1 MIFFERMDN
10 IGGDI
15 SYEDMIRKEVSS
27 IRREHNLPDTD
38 VESTDVF
45 HEVFDAYSRRSG
57 QRREIKVKLL

>member
-1 MIFFERMDN
+1 MDN
-10 IGGDI
+10 IGGEI

-45 HEVFDAYSRRSG
+45 YQVFDAYSRRGG
-57 QRREIKVKLL
+57 QKIGMKVKLS